1 MILHRFIK
9 VHTLENRCIKACEQ
23 FTGHNHKLKWRKRIT
38 ELIKKFLFFIAC
50 PLICLVVIRL
60 IACRM
65 HHDSCLVVCT
75 KKSIKGFLVLNT
87 ALTIVDNYLSLHA
100 CWFNILTEVINDIF
114 TYVVDTLISSK
125 ECFYTRPANEF
136 ILILFADMVGKRIK
150 LFLKLGFIH
159 VHFNRDSLEVQFKC
173 STVGH

>member
-1 MILHRFIK
+1 MIFHWLIK
-9 VHTLENRCIKACEQ
+9 VHALENRSIKACEK
-23 FTGHNHKLKWRKRIT
+23 FTGHNHKLKRRKRIT

-87 ALTIVDNYLSLHA
+87 ALTIIDNYLSLHT
-100 CWFNILTEVINDIF
+100 CRLYILTEVIDNIL
-114 TYVVDTLISSK
+114 TYVVDTLISSE

-150 LFLKLGFIH
+150 LLLKFGFIH

-173 STVGH
+173 STVGN